1 MTFATITY
9 GVTDGIARL
18 TLNRPDAGNAV
29 DVALARE
36 LMDATMAAS
45 EDASVRVVLLTGA
58 GKNFCVGGDLRAFSA
73 RDDLGLHLKEVTTYL
88 HAAVSRLA
96 RLDVPVIAAVQGSA
110 AGAGMSL
117 ACGADLLLAATSA
130 RFVLAY
136 SRVGLS
142 PDGGGSWYLPRLVG
156 LQRAL
161 DLAFTNRVL
170 CAGEAVE
177 WGLVTRAVADDQ
189 LTAEAE
195 ALARALAEG
204 SRGAL
209 ADAKRLL
216 RESLGNQLETQLE
229 LETLALSKNAS
240 RDGPEGIIAF
250 LAKRAPRFGG

>member
-1 MTFATITY
+1 MTPTTIRFD
-9 GVTDGIARL
+9 VAEGIARI
-18 TLNRPDAGNAV
+18 TLDRPDAGNAV
-29 DVALARE
+29 DVELARD
-36 LMDATMAAS
+36 LLDVTMAIS
-45 EDASVRVVLLTGA
+45 EDATVRVVLLTGA
-58 GKNFCVGGDLRAFSA
+58 GKNFCVGGDLRAFDG

-96 RLDVPVIAAVQGSA
+96 RLDAPVVAAVQGSA

-117 ACGADLLLAATSA
+117 ACGADLVLAATSA

-161 DLAFTNRVL
+161 DLALTNRVL
-170 CAGEAVE
+170 GAAEASE
-177 WGLVTRAVADDQ
+177 WGLVSRVVPDED
-189 LTAEAE
+189 LTTEAE
-195 ALARALAEG
+195 SLVRSLAEG

-229 LETLALSKNAS
+229 LETLALSRNAH
-240 RDGPEGIIAF
+240 RDGSEGISAF
-250 LAKRAPRFGG
+250 LGKRAPRFGA

>member
-1 MTFATITY
+1 MKPTTIRFD
-9 GVTDGIARL
+9 VAEGIARI
-18 TLNRPDAGNAV
+18 TLDRPDVGNAV
-29 DVALARE
+29 DVDLARD
-36 LMDATMAAS
+36 LLDVTMAVS
-45 EDASVRVVLLTGA
+45 EDPTVRVVLLTGA
-58 GKNFCVGGDLRAFSA
+58 GKNFCVGGDLRAFGG

-96 RLDVPVIAAVQGSA
+96 RLDAPVVASVQGSA

-117 ACGADLLLAATSA
+117 ACGADLVLAGVSA

-161 DLAFTNRVL
+161 DLALTNRVL
-170 CAGEAVE
+170 GAVEAVE
-177 WGLVTRAVADDQ
+177 WGLVTRAVPDDD
-189 LTAEAE
+189 LAVEAE
-195 ALARALAEG
+195 SLVRSLAAG

-216 RESLGNQLETQLE
+216 RESLGNQLEAQLE
-229 LETLALSKNAS
+229 FETLALSRNAN
-240 RDGPEGIIAF
+240 RDGPEGIGAF
-250 LAKRAPRFGG
+250 LGKRAPRFGA